1 MKIRILVVLA
11 LIGAL
16 LVYASVETQ
25 SGFSANASFS
35 TNITVDIQK
44 SDTASDSGGD
54 MLTDQTPEPWE
65 YESE

>member
-11 LIGAL
+11 LLSAL
-16 LVYASVETQ
+16 LVYASVGTQ

-35 TNITVDIQK
+35 TNITVDMQK
-44 SDTASDSGGD
+44 SNTASDTGGD
-54 MLTDQTPEPWE
+54 ALTDQASEPWE